1 MKERMK
7 KITAITA
14 SASMLAVLF
23 AGCNQATEAKTE
35 DAELKTNIT
44 QAQTLAAPE
53 HSDSAGKNET
63 VYIIKKDNETTETI
77 VSDWLKNSDGAA
89 SLDDIANLSDIEV
102 VRGNSTL
109 TDNGDGQLTWSTD
122 GGDVYYSGTTTEQ
135 APVDVD
141 VSYTLDGEAIT
152 GADLEGKSGHLVITI
167 DYTNNM
173 SEEYTDDNGEKYT
186 VYMPFVM
193 STGMLLDSTKVT
205 NVTVDNGEAVN
216 DGEHTVVMGV
226 GFPGLEESLDL
237 DSLKTTAQDESDD
250 DSLDDTIASID
261 IPESLVVECD
271 VTDCDEITSMTVA
284 KKLDLSDSDFDLDT
298 DSLSDKADDMT
309 DGMSQLTDGAS
320 DLCDG
325 AETLND
331 GASELSD
338 GAGRLSDGASTLASG
353 AASLSEGS
361 SSVASGASTLL
372 SGSQTLNNGISQ
384 VNSGAAALKDGLTQ
398 LAGKLPELQT
408 GVEALQTGVS
418 QISDGM
424 STLTSKN
431 DTLNNGASTLAN
443 GLSQLNQAMNSMQTT
458 ALAQGSANVLGAI
471 NNMYTNA
478 VAPIGMTSQQEAAL
492 EALISGT
499 TFNADPAVNAQYQA
513 QLIGVIRAYS
523 GLATGVTGLYNSY
536 SGINTAIQALPTVA
550 ANVSALSDGAATLKN
565 GISDYTA
572 GVNQVASGV
581 AQLKSSLPQLATGAG
596 NLATAVSQLNT
607 GAATLSEGTASLA
620 SGSSSLVS
628 GANRLS
634 AGAQTLASG
643 AKSLAG
649 GAGTVASGASSVSDG
664 SKTLADGTA
673 KLLDGAQ
680 ALSDGLN
687 EFNDEAVTK
696 ITSLINDNIEPL
708 SGRINAL
715 KSYSA
720 DYDSFAGTPS
730 DVECSTV
737 FVFKNT

>member
-53 HSDSAGKNET
+53 HRHSAGKNET
-63 VYIIKKDNETTETI
+63 VYIIKKDNETTQTI

-353 AASLSEGS
+353 AA
-361 SSVASGASTLL
+361 
-372 SGSQTLNNGISQ
+372 
-384 VNSGAAALKDGLTQ
+384 ALKDGLTQ

-478 VAPIGMTSQQEAAL
+478 VAPIGMTTQQEAAL

-696 ITSLINDNIEPL
+696 ITSLINDKIEPL
-708 SGRINAL
+708 SGRIDAV
-715 KSYSA
+715 KSDSA
-720 DYDSFAGTPS
+720 
-730 DVECSTV
+730 
-737 FVFKNT
+737 